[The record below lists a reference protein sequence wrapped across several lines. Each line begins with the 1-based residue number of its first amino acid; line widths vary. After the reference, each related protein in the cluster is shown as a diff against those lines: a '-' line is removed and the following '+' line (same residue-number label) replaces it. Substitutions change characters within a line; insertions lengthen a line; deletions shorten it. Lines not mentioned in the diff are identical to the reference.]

1 MKTRIKLLAF
11 IMLLSS
17 LAFTAQAGTEKYMTK
32 EQTEVRFSQIK
43 QRVEEIESMN
53 LSSLDR
59 VQRKELRHELKGM
72 SKELRDGPTYI
83 YISAGALVL
92 IIIILIIVLL

>member
-11 IMLLSS
+11 VLLLSTS
-17 LAFTAQAGTEKYMTK
+17 AFTAQAASEKTMTK
-32 EQTEVRFSQIK
+32 EQTEARVTQIK
-43 QRVEEIESMN
+43 ERVEQIESMHI
-53 LSSLDR
+53 SSLDR
-59 VQRKELRHELKGM
+59 VQRKELRHELKNM
-72 SKELRDGPTYI
+72 SKELRDGTTYV